1 MEKIKIYLSQWTIM
15 RFLRLIMGI
24 LIVIQGVKAE
34 QWLIA
39 GIGVL
44 FSILPLF
51 NMGCGVNGTCD
62 IPNRKN

>member
-1 MEKIKIYLSQWTIM
+1 
-15 RFLRLIMGI
+15 MGI